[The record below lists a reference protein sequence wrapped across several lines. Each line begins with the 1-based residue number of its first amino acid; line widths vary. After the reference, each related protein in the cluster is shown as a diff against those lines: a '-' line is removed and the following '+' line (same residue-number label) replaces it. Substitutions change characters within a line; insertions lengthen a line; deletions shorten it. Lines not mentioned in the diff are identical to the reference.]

1 MNREKILIFGP
12 SWVGDM
18 MMAKSLFSNL
28 KKRNPKCIIHL
39 AAPRWSIDIA
49 NRFSEIDKTIPLD
62 FSHGK
67 LDLIKRVRL
76 SLSLRKEK
84 YDECIFLVNT
94 FKSLFSILF
103 ANIKLRTGYIGE
115 WRGLFLNNAL
125 QNNTLPTIEKF
136 TVLSRSKNYKN
147 PKVITPTIKPNKISG
162 INFLAKRKIPF
173 KKLVIIA
180 GGAEY
185 GPAKILPQHKYAN
198 IAIKLIKKGF
208 HILLVGS
215 NNDKKINQKI
225 NELTNYECFDITGKT
240 SLKDCIDIFSL
251 SIYFLSNDSGL
262 MHIAAALKIKQESFF
277 GSSDPNHTPPV
288 NQNSFINYLN
298 LECSPCFKR
307 ECPLNHF
314 DCMNLIN
321 ENEVYERIIKIVKI
335 TKNQI

>member
-1 MNREKILIFGP
+1 VNREKILIFGP

-115 WRGLFLNNAL
+115 RRGLFLNNAF
-125 QNNTLPTIEKF
+125 QNNVLPTIEKF
-136 TVLSRSKNYKN
+136 TALSRSKSYK
-147 PKVITPTIKPNKISG
+147 PKIISPSIEFDKTRGIK
-162 INFLAKRKIPF
+162 FLSKRKIPHH
-173 KKLVIIA
+173 KLVVIA

-185 GPAKILPQHKYAN
+185 GPAKILPQQKYAH
-198 IAIKLIKKGF
+198 IAIKLIEKGF

-215 NNDKKINQKI
+215 KNDEKINHHI
-225 NELTNYECFDITGKT
+225 NELTNFQCFDITGKT

-251 SIYFLSNDSGL
+251 SKYFLSNDSGL
-262 MHIAAALKIKQESFF
+262 MHIAAALKLKQESFF
-277 GSSDPNHTPPV
+277 GSSDPKHTPPV
-288 NQNSFINYLN
+288 NKNSFINYLN

-314 DCMNLIN
+314 NCMNQIN
-321 ENEVYERIIKIVKI
+321 ESEVANRIICAIKK
-335 TKNQI
+335 

>member
-28 KKRNPKCIIHL
+28 KKRNPRCIIHL

-49 NRFSEIDKTIPLD
+49 NRFPEIDKIIPLD

-67 LDLIKRVRL
+67 LDLIKRIRL
-76 SLSLRKEK
+76 SFSLKKEN
-84 YDECIFLVNT
+84 YSECIFLVNT

-115 WRGLFLNNAL
+115 RRGLFLNNSL
-125 QNNTLPTIEKF
+125 QNNALPTIEKF
-136 TVLSRSKNYKN
+136 TVLSRSKNYEK
-147 PKVITPTIKPNKISG
+147 PKIITPSIKFNKAEG
-162 INFLAKRKIPF
+162 IKFLSKRKIPH

-185 GPAKILPQHKYAN
+185 GPAKILPQQKYAN
-198 IAIKLIKKGF
+198 IAIKLIKEGF

-215 NNDKKINQKI
+215 KNDEKINNQI
-225 NELTNYECFDITGKT
+225 NELTNFQCFDITGKT
-240 SLKDCIDIFSL
+240 SLKNCIDIFSL
-251 SIYFLSNDSGL
+251 SKYFLSNDSGL
-262 MHIAAALKIKQESFF
+262 MHIAAALKLNQESFF
-277 GSSDPNHTPPV
+277 GSSDPQHTPPV
-288 NQNSFINYLN
+288 NKNSFINYLN

-314 DCMNLIN
+314 NCMNLIN
-321 ENEVYERIIKIVKI
+321 ESEVANRILCA
-335 TKNQI
+335 TKK

>member
-115 WRGLFLNNAL
+115 RRGLFLNNAF
-125 QNNTLPTIEKF
+125 QNNVLPTIEKF
-136 TVLSRSKNYKN
+136 TALSRSKSYK
-147 PKVITPTIKPNKISG
+147 PKIISPSIEFDKTRGIK
-162 INFLAKRKIPF
+162 FLSKRKIPHH
-173 KKLVIIA
+173 KLVVIA

-185 GPAKILPQHKYAN
+185 GPAKILPQQKYAH
-198 IAIKLIKKGF
+198 IAIK
-208 HILLVGS
+208 
-215 NNDKKINQKI
+215 
-225 NELTNYECFDITGKT
+225 
-240 SLKDCIDIFSL
+240 
-251 SIYFLSNDSGL
+251 
-262 MHIAAALKIKQESFF
+262 
-277 GSSDPNHTPPV
+277 
-288 NQNSFINYLN
+288 
-298 LECSPCFKR
+298 
-307 ECPLNHF
+307 
-314 DCMNLIN
+314 
-321 ENEVYERIIKIVKI
+321 
-335 TKNQI
+335 